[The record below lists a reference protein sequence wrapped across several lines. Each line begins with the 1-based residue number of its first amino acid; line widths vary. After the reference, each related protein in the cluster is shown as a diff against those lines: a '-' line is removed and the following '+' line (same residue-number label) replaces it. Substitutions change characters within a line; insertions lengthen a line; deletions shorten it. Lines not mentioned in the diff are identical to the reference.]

1 MFWIKLDLI
10 KDLTTNFLRSRDI
23 VEFNFLLWL
32 DWIEKWKYIEARQDQ
47 IDAKAKDQAQQY

>member
-32 DWIEKWKYIEARQDQ
+32 DWIEKWKYIEARQDH
-47 IDAKAKDQAQQY
+47 IEVKAKDQAQQY